1 MDFLNPEYYDIK
13 TISPDCPNK
22 PLLIEL
28 YKAMN
33 EQNERLWMFFEDID
47 SDPGHVAMKL
57 AFIKPRQHRASFNK
71 RKKEAEALR
80 AERAKEQEEDSEGYK
95 QFLRDE
101 GFDDLLT
108 PQDREH
114 TKAQRDGYARR
125 GRVFGLNQTA

>member
-1 MDFLNPEYYDIK
+1 
-13 TISPDCPNK
+13 
-22 PLLIEL
+22 
-28 YKAMN
+28 MN
-33 EQNERLWMFFEDID
+33 EQSERLWMFFEDID

-114 TKAQRDGYARR
+114 TKAQRDGYKRK
-125 GRVFGLNQTA
+125 GRFGGWVA